1 MTLPH
6 GSTTGEGP
14 TSGAMHVTRPAA
26 NLWMTGSARVV
37 RCRAPSDS
45 LARAHRA
52 RLGTSGGAAGYPA
65 VAWLAPPSGIL
76 RPR

>member
-14 TSGAMHVTRPAA
+14 TSRETHVTGPAA
-26 NLWMTGSARVV
+26 NLAMIGSARVV

-45 LARAHRA
+45 LTRAHRA

-65 VAWLAPPSGIL
+65 VALLAPPSGIL